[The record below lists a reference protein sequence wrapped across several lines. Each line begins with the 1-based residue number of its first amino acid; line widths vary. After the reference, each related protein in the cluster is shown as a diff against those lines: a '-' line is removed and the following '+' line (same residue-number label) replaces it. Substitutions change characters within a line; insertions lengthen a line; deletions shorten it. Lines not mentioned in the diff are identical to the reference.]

1 MDNSVNSYRMIL
13 RPQISQCLTQCQ
25 IWSKYLINIYK
36 RKDRRKERRKK
47 RRKGEREEGRK
58 TLVHVYGYSF
68 TDRQDCL

>member
-1 MDNSVNSYRMIL
+1 MDGSVNSDRMIL

-25 IWSKYLINIYK
+25 IWSKYLTNIYQ
-36 RKDRRKERRKK
+36 RKEGRKEGRKK

-58 TLVHVYGYSF
+58 TPVHVYAYSF